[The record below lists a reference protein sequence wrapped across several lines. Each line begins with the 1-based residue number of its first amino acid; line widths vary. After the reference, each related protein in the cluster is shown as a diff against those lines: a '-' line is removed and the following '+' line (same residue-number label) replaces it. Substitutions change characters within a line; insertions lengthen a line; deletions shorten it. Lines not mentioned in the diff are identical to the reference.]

1 MRRCLHGE
9 FLNILASLPGVFDP
23 GVVELVRT
31 LGSTLLV
38 IPGVDTPGLTPVQ
51 QLEEVVF

>member
-1 MRRCLHGE
+1 MRRCLPGE
-9 FLNILASLPGVFDP
+9 FLNILASLLGVFDP
-23 GVVELVRT
+23 GVVELVRA